1 MTPGVPCRAPG
12 SSCSSRSSCAAAPWT
27 IAGSP
32 NSTSVAPPPSGSPS
46 ARERRSSRSSGCS
59 TTWRAAAPRNTGPP
73 MASTPRR
80 PATPPS
86 RNSGVARRSSDLLP
100 VRAFTLGL
108 LTFAARLAAQDAPL
122 EAFRDNIAAIHA
134 RDRAAYLSH
143 YLHTPALAPVGPDGL
158 HQGYEEFAQGAGAGW
173 PDTLVATHFRV
184 VPLTPDVAYGVYRYR
199 VVDSS
204 GSARGVSER
213 VLVRTPDG
221 WKVAVTTA
229 FPTPDAAP
237 PPIAIVGATLVD
249 GTGAPAL
256 RNAVVIMR
264 EGRIACAGRR
274 AACPV
279 PADADTVGAAGKWI
293 IPGLIDT
300 HVHFSQTGWVDGRP
314 DALDLRDRYPY
325 AQVEADL
332 HAQPERLYRSYLC
345 SGVTS
350 VFDVGGYP
358 WTLELQER
366 TARST
371 TAPRVVAAGPLLSTI
386 DFWLNLPDQ
395 RQFIYMAD
403 DATVRAAVQAHKA
416 WGAAAIKVWYI
427 MPPQPPDTSRVSA
440 LVHAAGNE
448 ARKVGLPL
456 IVHATGLWEAKDAV
470 RAGARV
476 LVHSVWSAPVDDEFL
491 TLVRRQGTIYVP
503 TLTVPD
509 GYRQVAARRF
519 ERDRQPLACVDPATR
534 VKALATDTVA
544 RAQRLSA
551 AAVDERAARTARN
564 LAQGLANLKR
574 VHDAGIP
581 VAFGTDAGNPLTLHG
596 ASVFME
602 LEAMQAAGLAPR
614 DVLISA
620 TRTAA
625 IASGLDSTGTV
636 AAGSVADL
644 VVLDADPLADVR
656 NVRRIALVVR
666 RGEIYTRRELEYR

>member
-1 MTPGVPCRAPG
+1 MARLALATLLV
-12 SSCSSRSSCAAAPWT
+12 AAP
-27 IAGSP
+27 
-32 NSTSVAPPPSGSPS
+32 
-46 ARERRSSRSSGCS
+46 
-59 TTWRAAAPRNTGPP
+59 
-73 MASTPRR
+73 
-80 PATPPS
+80 
-86 RNSGVARRSSDLLP
+86 
-100 VRAFTLGL
+100 
-108 LTFAARLAAQDAPL
+108 LAAQDTPL
-122 EAFRDNIAAIHA
+122 DAFRGNLAAIHA

-143 YLHTPALAPVGPDGL
+143 YLHTPALTRVGADGV
-158 HQGYEEFAQGAGAGW
+158 HQGYDDFARGAGDGW
-173 PDTLVATHFRV
+173 PDTLVATHLRV
-184 VPLTPDVAYGVYRYR
+184 VPLSPDVAYGAYRYR

-213 VLVRTPDG
+213 VFIRTPSG

-229 FPTPDAAP
+229 FPTRNVDP
-237 PPIAIVGATLVD
+237 PPMALVGATLVD
-249 GTGAPAL
+249 GTGAAPVGD
-256 RNAVVIMR
+256 AVVVMR
-264 EGRIACAGRR
+264 DGRIACAGSR

-279 PADADTVGAAGKWI
+279 PADADSVNAAGKWI

-395 RQFIYMAD
+395 RQFIYMSDEA
-403 DATVRAAVQAHKA
+403 AVRAAVRAHKA

-448 ARKVGLPL
+448 ARKIGLPL
-456 IVHATGLWEAKDAV
+456 IVHATGLWEAKDAL

-476 LVHSVWSAPVDDEFL
+476 LVHSVSSGPVDDEFVAL
-491 TLVRRQGTIYVP
+491 ARQAGTTHLP
-503 TLTVPD
+503 TPTVPD

-519 ERDRQPLACVDPATR
+519 EPDR
-534 VKALATDTVA
+534 K
-544 RAQRLSA
+544 
-551 AAVDERAARTARN
+551 
-564 LAQGLANLKR
+564 
-574 VHDAGIP
+574 
-581 VAFGTDAGNPLTLHG
+581 
-596 ASVFME
+596 SV
-602 LEAMQAAGLAPR
+602 
-614 DVLISA
+614 V
-620 TRTAA
+620 
-625 IASGLDSTGTV
+625 
-636 AAGSVADL
+636 
-644 VVLDADPLADVR
+644 
-656 NVRRIALVVR
+656 
-666 RGEIYTRRELEYR
+666 

>member
-1 MTPGVPCRAPG
+1 MARLALATLLV
-12 SSCSSRSSCAAAPWT
+12 AAP
-27 IAGSP
+27 
-32 NSTSVAPPPSGSPS
+32 
-46 ARERRSSRSSGCS
+46 
-59 TTWRAAAPRNTGPP
+59 
-73 MASTPRR
+73 
-80 PATPPS
+80 
-86 RNSGVARRSSDLLP
+86 
-100 VRAFTLGL
+100 
-108 LTFAARLAAQDAPL
+108 LAAQDTPL
-122 EAFRDNIAAIHA
+122 DAFRGNLAAIHA

-143 YLHTPALAPVGPDGL
+143 YLHTPALTRVGADGV
-158 HQGYEEFAQGAGAGW
+158 HQGYDDFARGAGDGW
-173 PDTLVATHFRV
+173 PDTLVATHLRV
-184 VPLTPDVAYGVYRYR
+184 VPLSPDVAYGAYRYR

-213 VLVRTPDG
+213 VFIRTPAG

-229 FPTPDAAP
+229 FPTRNVDP
-237 PPIAIVGATLVD
+237 PPMALVGATLVD
-249 GTGAPAL
+249 GTGAAPVGD
-256 RNAVVIMR
+256 AVVVMR
-264 EGRIACAGRR
+264 DGRIACAGSR

-279 PADADTVGAAGKWI
+279 PADADSVNAAGKWI

-325 AQVEADL
+325 EQVEADL

-395 RQFIYMAD
+395 RQFIYLSDEA
-403 DATVRAAVQAHKA
+403 AVRAAVRAHKA
-416 WGAAAIKVWYI
+416 SGAAAIKVWYI
-427 MPPQPPDTSRVSA
+427 MPPQPPDTARVSA
-440 LVHAAGNE
+440 LVHAAGDE
-448 ARKVGLPL
+448 AHKVGLPL

-476 LVHSVWSAPVDDEFL
+476 LVHSVWSGPVDEKFL
-491 TLVRRQGTIYVP
+491 TLVKRQGTIYVP

-509 GYRQVAARRF
+509 GYRQAAARRV
-519 ERDRQPLACVDPATR
+519 EHELQPLACVDPATR

-544 RAQRLSA
+544 LARRPSV
-551 AAVDERAARTARN
+551 AVVTERAAGTARN
-564 LAQGLANLKR
+564 LAQALANLKR

-602 LEAMQAAGLAPR
+602 LEAMQAAGLRPV
-614 DVLISA
+614 DVLLAA

-625 IASGLDSTGTV
+625 IAAGLDSTGTL

-644 VVLDADPLADVR
+644 VVLDADPLADIR

>member
-1 MTPGVPCRAPG
+1 MARLALATLLV
-12 SSCSSRSSCAAAPWT
+12 AAP
-27 IAGSP
+27 
-32 NSTSVAPPPSGSPS
+32 
-46 ARERRSSRSSGCS
+46 
-59 TTWRAAAPRNTGPP
+59 
-73 MASTPRR
+73 
-80 PATPPS
+80 
-86 RNSGVARRSSDLLP
+86 
-100 VRAFTLGL
+100 
-108 LTFAARLAAQDAPL
+108 LAAQDTPL
-122 EAFRDNIAAIHA
+122 DAFRGNLAAIHA

-143 YLHTPALAPVGPDGL
+143 YLHTPALTRVGADGV
-158 HQGYEEFAQGAGAGW
+158 HQGYDDFARGAGDGW
-173 PDTLVATHFRV
+173 PDTLVATHLRV
-184 VPLTPDVAYGVYRYR
+184 VPLSPDVAYGAYRYR

-213 VLVRTPDG
+213 VFIRTPSG

-229 FPTPDAAP
+229 FPTRNVDP
-237 PPIAIVGATLVD
+237 PPMALVGATLVD
-249 GTGAPAL
+249 GTGAAPVGD
-256 RNAVVIMR
+256 AVVVMR
-264 EGRIACAGRR
+264 DGRIACAGSR

-279 PADADTVGAAGKWI
+279 PADADSVNAAGKWI

-371 TAPRVVAAGPLLSTI
+371 TAPRVVATGPLLSTI

-395 RQFIYMAD
+395 RQFIYMSDEA
-403 DATVRAAVQAHKA
+403 AVRAAVRAHKA

-427 MPPQPPDTSRVSA
+427 MPPQPPDTARVSA
-440 LVHAAGNE
+440 LVHAAGDE

-509 GYRQVAARRF
+509 GYRQVSARRF

-581 VAFGTDAGNPLTLHG
+581 VALGTDAGNPLTLHG

-602 LEAMQAAGLAPR
+602 LEAMKAAGLAPR

>member
-1 MTPGVPCRAPG
+1 MIV
-12 SSCSSRSSCAAAPWT
+12 
-27 IAGSP
+27 
-32 NSTSVAPPPSGSPS
+32 
-46 ARERRSSRSSGCS
+46 
-59 TTWRAAAPRNTGPP
+59 
-73 MASTPRR
+73 
-80 PATPPS
+80 
-86 RNSGVARRSSDLLP
+86 
-100 VRAFTLGL
+100 GL
-108 LTFAARLAAQDAPL
+108 LSLAARLAAQDAPL
-122 EAFRDNIAAIHA
+122 DAFRDNIAAIHA

-143 YLHTPALAPVGPDGL
+143 YLHTPALARVGPDGL

-173 PDTLVATHFRV
+173 PDTLVATHFRI

-204 GSARGVSER
+204 GSVRGVSER

-249 GTGAPAL
+249 GTGAPAV
-256 RNAVVIMR
+256 RNAVVVVR

-325 AQVEADL
+325 ETVGAEL
-332 HAQPERLYRSYLC
+332 HARPERFFRSYLC

-358 WTLELQER
+358 WTLDLQAR

-371 TAPRVVAAGPLLSTI
+371 TAPRVLAAGPLLSTI

-403 DATVRAAVQAHKA
+403 EAAVRQAVRAHKT
-416 WGAAAIKVWYI
+416 WGAAAMKVWYI
-427 MPPQPPDTSRVSA
+427 MPPQPPDTTRVSN
-440 LVHAAGNE
+440 LMRVAGDE

-456 IVHATGLWEAKDAV
+456 IVHATGLWEAKDAL

-491 TLVRRQGTIYVP
+491 ALARSQGTTYVP

-519 ERDRQPLACVDPATR
+519 ARERQPLACVDPATR
-534 VKALATDTVA
+534 AKVLATDTVA
-544 RAQRLSA
+544 LAQRPSDSLL
-551 AAVDERAARTARN
+551 AARTARTARSF
-564 LAQGLANLKR
+564 AQAQANLKR

-581 VAFGTDAGNPLTLHG
+581 IALGTDAGNPLTLHG

-602 LEAMQAAGLAPR
+602 LEAMQASGLTPR
-614 DVLISA
+614 DVLVAA
-620 TRTAA
+620 TATAA
-625 IASGLDSTGTV
+625 RALGLDSTGTV
-636 AAGSVADL
+636 VAGATADL
-644 VVLDADPLADVR
+644 VVLDADPLADIR
-656 NVRRIALVVR
+656 NVRQIALVVR
-666 RGEIYTRRELEYR
+666 RGEVYTRHELEY